1 MTDNPTN
8 GRPRG
13 PRPLTRAEERAQ
25 SIPTPSRSE
34 LLERITELERELE
47 TARQQADDNTRA
59 WQRTAADFAN
69 YRRRTEEE
77 RGVMTQLSNAVLI
90 SKLLSVLDDFD
101 RALASVPEDAH
112 EGWVDGVRLVE
123 RKLRTVLESAGVTPI
138 EAVGQQFDPNL
149 HEAVV
154 HEETSQYPDNMVID
168 EVQRGYRL
176 GDRVLRP
183 ALVRVANNP
192 DDASSRGASTSQDTM
207 NPNTGHSKEN

>member
-1 MTDNPTN
+1 MTDHPTN

-13 PRPLTRAEERAQ
+13 PRPLTRGEERAQ
-25 SIPTPSRSE
+25 SIHTPSRSE
-34 LLERITELERELE
+34 LAERITELERELE
-47 TARQQADDNTRA
+47 TVREQADEQTRS

-90 SKLLSVLDDFD
+90 SKMLSVLDDFD

-112 EGWVDGVRLVE
+112 EGWVDGIQLVE
-123 RKLRTVLESAGVTPI
+123 RKLRTVLESEGVTPI
-138 EAVGQQFDPNL
+138 EAVGQPFDPNL

-154 HEETSQYPDNMVID
+154 HQETTDYPDNVVID

-192 DDASSRGASTSQDTM
+192 ADTATTSSHRDTISPDTA
-207 NPNTGHSKEN
+207 NPKEN

>member
-1 MTDNPTN
+1 MTDHPTN
-8 GRPRG
+8 GRPRS
-13 PRPLTRAEERAQ
+13 PRPLTRGEERAQ
-25 SIPTPSRSE
+25 SIHTPTRSE
-34 LLERITELERELE
+34 LAERITELERELE
-47 TARQQADDNTRA
+47 TVREQADEQTRS

-90 SKLLSVLDDFD
+90 SKMLSVLDDFD

-112 EGWVDGVRLVE
+112 EGWVDGIQLVE
-123 RKLRTVLESAGVTPI
+123 RKLRTVLESEGVTPI
-138 EAVGQQFDPNL
+138 EAVGQPFDPNL

-154 HEETSQYPDNMVID
+154 HQETTDYPDNVVID

-192 DDASSRGASTSQDTM
+192 ADTTTSSSNRDTIS
-207 NPNTGHSKEN
+207 PETAKPKEN

>member
-1 MTDNPTN
+1 MTDHPTN

-13 PRPLTRAEERAQ
+13 PRPLTRGQERVE
-25 SIPTPSRSE
+25 SIRTPSRSE
-34 LLERITELERELE
+34 LAERITELERELE
-47 TARQQADDNTRA
+47 TAREQSEENTRA

-69 YRRRTEEE
+69 YRRRTDEE
-77 RGVMTQLSNAVLI
+77 RAVMAQLSNAMLI

-112 EGWVDGVRLVE
+112 EGWVEGIRLVE
-123 RKLRTVLESAGVTPI
+123 RKLRTVLESEGVTPI
-138 EAVGQQFDPNL
+138 EAVGQPFDPNL

-154 HEETSQYPDNMVID
+154 HQETTEYPDNVVID

-192 DDASSRGASTSQDTM
+192 SNAADGSRTNQDSST
-207 NPNTGHSKEN
+207 PNTGHPKEN